1 MRPTKIFVVLGILLL
16 TTTALRADKVTFDYD
31 HNVNFSKYR
40 TFMWMQEPETPDPFM
55 KDRIV
60 RAVNAQLAA
69 RGLRQVTSKPDLVI
83 GAGLTTEEKEVVDT
97 YYTGGGWG
105 WDGGGWATTE
115 VRTYI
120 VGTLTVDLI
129 DSRTRKVIWQGVA
142 TDKLSRKPEKRT
154 KDSDKW
160 IEKMFR
166 GYPPGFFETS
176 TTLGKAT
183 NVIGD

>member
-1 MRPTKIFVVLGILLL
+1 MRPAKILVTLGLLLL
-16 TTTALRADKVTFDYD
+16 TATVVRADKITFDYD
-31 HNVNFSKYR
+31 HNVNFSRYR

-55 KDRIV
+55 KERLV

-69 RGLRQVTSKPDLVI
+69 RGLRLVTSKPDIVI
-83 GAGLTTEEKEVVDT
+83 GASLSTEEKQVWDT

-105 WDGGGWATTE
+105 WDGGGWSTTE
-115 VRTYI
+115 MRTYV
-120 VGTLTVDLI
+120 VGTLVVDLI
-129 DSRTRKVIWQGVA
+129 DSRTRKVVWQGTAV
-142 TDKLSRKPEKRT
+142 DKLSRKPEKRT

-160 IEKMFR
+160 IQKMFR

-176 TTLGKAT
+176 TLGKAT

>member
-1 MRPTKIFVVLGILLL
+1 MRQTKIFVVLGILLL

>member
-1 MRPTKIFVVLGILLL
+1 MRPTKIFVVLGILFL
-16 TTTALRADKVTFDYD
+16 TSAAVRADKITFDYD

-60 RAVNAQLAA
+60 KAINAQLIA
-69 RGLRQVTSKPDLVI
+69 RGLRQVKSKADLVI
-83 GAGLTTEEKEVVDT
+83 GAGLATEEKQVLET
-97 YYTGGGWG
+97 YYTGGGW
-105 WDGGGWATTE
+105 DGGGFSTTE
-115 VRTYI
+115 MRTYL

-129 DSRTRKVIWQGVA
+129 DSCTQKVIWQGVA
-142 TDKLSRKPEKRT
+142 TDKLSHKPEKRT

-166 GYPPGFFETS
+166 GYPPSFVAVS
-176 TTLGKAT
+176 ACGKTT
-183 NVIGD
+183 NVIRN